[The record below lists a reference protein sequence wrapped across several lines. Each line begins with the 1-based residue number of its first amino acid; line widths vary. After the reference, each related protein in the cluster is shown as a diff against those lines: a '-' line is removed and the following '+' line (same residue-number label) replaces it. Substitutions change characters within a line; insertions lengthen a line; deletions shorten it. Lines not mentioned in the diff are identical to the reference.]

1 MIAAIFLTA
10 VPALTAQEAQ
20 TLPVREIAQR
30 VLGAA
35 GALVIDVE
43 RPRWPS
49 CVGLCPPQR
58 STPEGPPSVK
68 TLTLYTRASATTEAG
83 WLGLCR
89 ATAIDVRF
97 DENGAITGLQQSTTV
112 GWLGELTRE
121 RTGSA
126 TAGASASSI
135 QYAEF
140 EARCG
145 ALATTRSF
153 VRAFGAL
160 DGERALIA
168 VALIHNSMATGGPIR
183 VTCTIDL
190 IGRQP
195 CGTASDLRAL
205 ADDVTVAKIS
215 GDRTSR
221 SAHWAFRYWRAYG
234 PRLLRH
240 QLSAT
245 VWLGGSDPSLR
256 AGGEH
261 AHHHP
266 SRIYTSPRGLLIEQT
281 SGITTITAGSG

>member
-1 MIAAIFLTA
+1 MIAAIFLA
-10 VPALTAQEAQ
+10 AAPALTAQEAQ

-58 STPEGPPSVK
+58 STPEGPPPVK

-89 ATAIDVRF
+89 ATAIDVSF

-215 GDRTSR
+215 G
-221 SAHWAFRYWRAYG
+221 
-234 PRLLRH
+234 
-240 QLSAT
+240 
-245 VWLGGSDPSLR
+245 
-256 AGGEH
+256 
-261 AHHHP
+261 
-266 SRIYTSPRGLLIEQT
+266 IEQVDPRT
-281 SGITTITAGSG
+281 GLFVTGGPTDRGCYDISLAQPFGSLDQIRVCVLVASTLTITQAAFTRARVVY